1 MDHAGA
7 PTGEPLL
14 TTFARWIASEDLAIP
29 DDVRRHAR
37 LAILDTV
44 GTTIGARLSPDFDQ
58 VSPLIDEAEPGTSS
72 PLIGRAGRASTSDA
86 AFINSFGAHLLDF
99 DDSQGDMAGHPT
111 AVIFPAVLAVAE
123 RDGGSLRDVVDAY
136 AVGVE
141 VAARLGRILNPDHYD
156 LGWHPSATIGVFG
169 AAAGAARL
177 LGLDAACTQAALSLA
192 AAFSSGI
199 KASFGTSAKP
209 LQVGRAAASGVQ
221 AALLARAGATG
232 RENAFEHAQGY
243 ARVFERKDPQ
253 ALPLTTALEGLGTD
267 WALVHP
273 GIIIK
278 QYPCC
283 GSTHSAIESAAALAP
298 LRCED
303 IEQVLI
309 HLHPKRRGHVDRP
322 DPRSELD
329 AKFSVQYT
337 VARAL
342 LAGTVTLTDFADSAH
357 RSADAVAMLAKT
369 VVADIDA
376 PDTSV
381 ADRYVAS
388 VTVRTTDGRSLH
400 RTTPV
405 ASGREPGR
413 MLPAAKIIAKYENCV
428 APYLAIDRAAAL
440 RDLILG
446 AGAES
451 AGDLLRLTQPE

>member
-1 MDHAGA
+1 MNDQRTPPDA
-7 PTGEPLL
+7 PLFTRLG
-14 TTFARWIASEDLAIP
+14 RWVASDDLVVP
-29 DDVRRHAR
+29 DPVRTVAR

-44 GTTIGARLSPDFDQ
+44 GTTIGARMSPDFDQ
-58 VSPLIDEAEPGTSS
+58 VAPFIDEAASDVRA
-72 PLIGRAGRASTSDA
+72 PLIGRHGTASVSDA
-86 AFINSFGAHLLDF
+86 AFVNSFTAHLLDF

-111 AVIFPAVLAVAE
+111 AVIFPALLAVAE
-123 RDGGSLRDVVDAY
+123 RFGGPIGDVVDAY

-141 VAARLGRILNPDHYD
+141 VAARLGRMLNPDHYD

-169 AAAGAARL
+169 AAAATARL
-177 LGLDAACTQAALSLA
+177 LGLDAERTQASLSLA

-221 AALLARAGATG
+221 ATLLARAGASG

-253 ALPLTTALEGLGTD
+253 AMPIAAALEGLGTE
-267 WALVHP
+267 WALAHP

-283 GSTHSAIESAAALAP
+283 GSTHSAIESAAALGP
-298 LRCED
+298 LASGD
-303 IEQVLI
+303 IEDVLI

-322 DPRSELD
+322 NPGSELD

-337 VARAL
+337 VGRAL
-342 LAGTVTLTDFADSAH
+342 LSGTVTLTDFADGAH
-357 RSADAVAMLAKT
+357 RTDEAVAMLAKT
-369 VVADIDA
+369 TVADIDA

-388 VTVRTTDGRSLH
+388 VTVRTTDGRTLH

-405 ASGREPGR
+405 ASGREPGH
-413 MLPAAKIIAKYENCV
+413 MLPAAKIIAKYDNCV
-428 APYLAIDRAAAL
+428 RPYLDPTRAAAL
-440 RDLILG
+440 RDMILG
-446 AGAES
+446 EES
-451 AGDLLRLTQPE
+451 ALAQGLVRLTLPE

>member
-1 MDHAGA
+1 MDDPG
-7 PTGEPLL
+7 TTTEPLFTRL
-14 TTFARWIASEDLAIP
+14 AQWIASEALKVPAA
-29 DDVRRHAR
+29 VRHVAR
-37 LAILDTV
+37 LAILDTI

-58 VSPLIDEAEPGTSS
+58 VAPFIELGDDDRA
-72 PLIGRAGRASTSDA
+72 PLIGRRGTASAADA
-86 AFINSFGAHLLDF
+86 ALINAFGAHLLDF

-123 RDGGSLRDVVDAY
+123 RFGGPIDEVVDAY
-136 AVGVE
+136 AIGVE
-141 VAARLGRILNPDHYD
+141 VAARLGRLLNPDHYD

-169 AAAGAARL
+169 AAAATARL
-177 LGLDAACTQAALSLA
+177 LGLDAARTQASLSLA

-221 AALLARAGATG
+221 ATLLARAGATG
-232 RENAFEHAQGY
+232 RDNAFEHAQGY
-243 ARVFERKDPQ
+243 ARVFERKDPARMPVEE
-253 ALPLTTALEGLGTD
+253 ALDGLGSH

-283 GSTHSAIESAAALAP
+283 GSTHSAIESAAALGP

-303 IEQVLI
+303 IEDIVI
-309 HLHPKRRGHVDRP
+309 ELHPKRRGHVDRP
-322 DPRSELD
+322 DPSSELD

-342 LAGTVTLTDFADSAH
+342 LSGTVTLTDFVDGAH
-357 RSADAVAMLAKT
+357 RSAEAVAMRAKT
-369 VVADIDA
+369 VVADLDA
-376 PDTSV
+376 PDTAV

-388 VTVRTTDGRSLH
+388 VRVRTVDGRTLH

-413 MLPAAKIIAKYENCV
+413 MLPAERIVAKYEHCV
-428 APYLAIDRAAAL
+428 RPHLDADRIAAV
-440 RDLILG
+440 RDLVLG
-446 AGAES
+446 GGS
-451 AGDLLRLTQPE
+451 ALARDLVRLTLPM